1 MSETL
6 VIRLRAADE
15 APAAWVVV
23 DENGARS
30 GPMVDGPVADA
41 LSLAA
46 GRRVLLL
53 LPGSDVTLSE
63 PELPLRG
70 GARLA
75 QVVPYA
81 LEEQL
86 ASDVDTLHFALGARS
101 TGAAGTPVAV
111 ISRSFMQRCW
121 EQCESAGIHVEAAY
135 SDAAAV
141 PASPGGCTLLL
152 DETLLYVRRADALPY
167 VLDASPLP
175 EILDAVI
182 AAPVDGAAPAEHVTF
197 YCSSPDYERH
207 SDVIEGLRSRTAT
220 LQVKLLPDGP
230 LPLMAAQAAG
240 SGAGVNLLQGPF
252 APRSTLGARLKEWR
266 LPGALAAA
274 TALLFVVN
282 QGLGWWQARQ
292 AERTLDA
299 QIAEVFQQIL
309 PGQPVVDARAQIE
322 GALGAGARGGDGLL
336 PAITLLAQAMAQAPT
351 ARIEAMSFRGN
362 ALELRLTAPTVESLD
377 GIKQA
382 MSRDGVSAEL
392 QSATP
397 RDGVVEGRLQV
408 RLGQA

>member
-15 APAAWVVV
+15 APASWLVV

-30 GPMVDGPVADA
+30 GPLVNGPVADA
-41 LSLAA
+41 LNLAA
-46 GRRVLLL
+46 TRRVVLL
-53 LPGSDVTLSE
+53 LPGSDVTLAE

-86 ASDVDTLHFALGARS
+86 ASDVDTLHFAVGTRG
-101 TGAAGTPVAV
+101 TGAAGTPVAIV
-111 ISRSFMQRCW
+111 SRSLMQRW
-121 EQCESAGIHVEAAY
+121 HDQCEAAGITADAAY

-141 PASPGGCTLLL
+141 PGSPGGCTLLL
-152 DETLLYVRRADALPY
+152 DETLLYVRRADALPF
-167 VLDASPLP
+167 VLDAAPLP
-175 EILDAVI
+175 EVLDSLL
-182 AAPVDGAAPAEHVTF
+182 PPPEDGAEPGEHVSF
-197 YCSSPDYERH
+197 YCSAADYERH
-207 SDVIEGLRSRTAT
+207 RDVIEGLRPRTAT

-240 SGAGVNLLQGPF
+240 GAGVNLLQGAF
-252 APRSTLGARLKEWR
+252 APRSTLGTRFKEWR
-266 LPGALAAA
+266 LPAALAAG
-274 TALLFVVN
+274 TALLFVAN
-282 QGLGWWQARQ
+282 QGLGWWQARKAEQ
-292 AERTLDA
+292 ALDM
-299 QIAEVFQQIL
+299 QIAEVFAQIL
-309 PGQPVVDARAQIE
+309 PGQPVVDPRAQIQ
-322 GALGAGARGGDGLL
+322 GVLSAGARGGSGLL
-336 PAITLLAQAMAQAPT
+336 PAITLLAQAMAQAPA

-382 MSRDGVSAEL
+382 MSRDGVTAEI